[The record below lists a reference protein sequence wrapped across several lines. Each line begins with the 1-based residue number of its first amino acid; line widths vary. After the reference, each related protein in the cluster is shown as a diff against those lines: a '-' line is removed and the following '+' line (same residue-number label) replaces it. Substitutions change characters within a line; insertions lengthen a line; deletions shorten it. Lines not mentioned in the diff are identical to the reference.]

1 MLNPITVGNFLS
13 NYFNLS
19 DCSKLMNELTENCSQ
34 ILDSWADLVGLS
46 SVELLDTIEYSLNNT
61 VKFSDCCSYNS
72 SYNEY
77 SVRNLILSE
86 NISIPLAISDDEIS
100 KLSL

>member
-1 MLNPITVGNFLS
+1 MSNSITVGNFLS

-34 ILDSWADLVGLS
+34 VLDSWADFVGLS

-61 VKFSDCCSYNS
+61 IKFSDCG
-72 SYNEY
+72 SYNEC

-86 NISIPLAISDDEIS
+86 YISIPLAINDDEIS